1 MVQFLGA
8 GMKANVCIYFLRSWS
23 IISWCLFAQTGQK
36 EGARW
41 VLCTPWWLKAAA
53 LVHLEI
59 SICSYERS
67 NGGCGCLCMMNIQ
80 NKCQMNQFI
89 CSSFSVFFFASPLPH
104 VPKKREIVES
114 HCLPKCK
121 LLGTSCGHLV
131 VLSFV
136 CFGYKRQ
143 IPWQTDAMGNPC
155 LWGEGNRGFSSIG
168 LQSFSEYFYSDAL
181 CALSSLRLFRSS
193 RQIYDVGFGR
203 GHFKGIILP
212 PLTWLER

>member
-1 MVQFLGA
+1 MSNEPIYLLFLF
-8 GMKANVCIYFLRSWS
+8 C
-23 IISWCLFAQTGQK
+23 
-36 EGARW
+36 
-41 VLCTPWWLKAAA
+41 
-53 LVHLEI
+53 
-59 SICSYERS
+59 
-67 NGGCGCLCMMNIQ
+67 
-80 NKCQMNQFI
+80 
-89 CSSFSVFFFASPLPH
+89 FFASPLPR

-143 IPWQTDAMGNPC
+143 IPWQTDAVGSPC
-155 LWGEGNRGFSSIG
+155 LWGEGNYGFSSIG
-168 LQSFSEYFYSDAL
+168 LQSFSEHFYSDAL

-193 RQIYDVGFGR
+193 RQIYDVGFGW

-212 PLTWLER
+212 PLT